1 MAEYDESEYFTD
13 SPEEIAERERE
24 EALRRMVRTEIRRI
38 HTGAADEDIAE
49 DIRREEEAETAAEK
63 QQQRAKWIVWLSHAM
78 TGDVL
83 ILREAERIYKI
94 IGALGVI
101 FFVSI
106 ATTFAALHS
115 DLRCSRLEKEVAL
128 LHEKAIRMREARHE
142 SDSHTAIVRQL
153 SKRGIEMIDPH
164 SQPRIIEN

>member
-13 SPEEIAERERE
+13 SSEEIAERERE

-49 DIRREEEAETAAEK
+49 DIRREEEAEAAMAK
-63 QQQRAKWIVWLSHAM
+63 SQQRAKWIVWLSHAM

-83 ILREAERIYKI
+83 VLQEVQRIYKLL
-94 IGALGVI
+94 GLLGVI
-101 FFVSI
+101 FFLSI

-115 DLRCSRLEKEVAL
+115 DLYRSRLEKEVNL
-128 LHEKAIRMREARHE
+128 LHEKAVRTREALHE
-142 SDSHTAIVRQL
+142 HNSHTAIVREL
-153 SKRGIEMIDPH
+153 SRRGIEMIDPH
-164 SQPRIIEN
+164 SQPRVIKD

>member
-1 MAEYDESEYFTD
+1 MGYPCEASNQNYSQSRFDNRTNPKQSGK
-13 SPEEIAERERE
+13 EI
-24 EALRRMVRTEIRRI
+24 
-38 HTGAADEDIAE
+38 G
-49 DIRREEEAETAAEK
+49 
-63 QQQRAKWIVWLSHAM
+63 
-78 TGDVL
+78 
-83 ILREAERIYKI
+83 KI

>member
-49 DIRREEEAETAAEK
+49 DIRREEEAEAAMAK
-63 QQQRAKWIVWLSHAM
+63 SQQRAKWIVWLSHAM

-83 ILREAERIYKI
+83 ILQETKRIYKI
-94 IGALGVI
+94 LGALGVV

-115 DLRCSRLEKEVAL
+115 DLRCNHLEKEVSL
-128 LHEKAIRMREARHE
+128 LHEKAIRMRKALHE
-142 SDSHTAIVRQL
+142 RDSHTAIVRQL
-153 SKRGIEMIDPH
+153 SKRGIDMIDPH
-164 SQPRIIEN
+164 SQPRIIEK